1 MKSQIVCLCIVGWHF
16 PPEFYRT
23 LGNIRDVDVFVVS
36 HKSAAATPA
45 WLRTMFPASQILIE
59 PNYGYDWGAYQQ
71 FIDKPFYRNYEYV
84 VFMHDDIVI
93 KDPSFIQASIQKLSD
108 GFSVVGNGKEPVIL
122 SWSNNSEAYAHS
134 AWQPPDA
141 SFSHGSVR
149 GSFFATT
156 TAVLDKLGQFEVYWD
171 RWLLN
176 DNFANWSLISSC
188 GKLQHLL
195 GDRCFGYLSDTQLD
209 SPYMLEFV
217 RGAHPWE
224 DGDRSDPRHH
234 SVPQKRLHIRVLLK
248 FYRKLC
254 RRYAESLMQKQLL
267 RARFLQPI
275 VRLPNRRPVLVATG

>member
-1 MKSQIVCLCIVGWHF
+1 VKRQTVCLCIKGWHF

-23 LGNIRDVDVFVVS
+23 IKQIPDVDVFVVS
-36 HKSAAATPA
+36 HKPAAMTPT
-45 WLRTMFPASQILIE
+45 WLRTMLPASQILIE
-59 PNYGYDWGAYQQ
+59 PDCGYDWGAYQQ
-71 FIDKPFYRNYEYV
+71 FIDKQFYRDYEYV
-84 VFMHDDIVI
+84 IFMHDDIVI
-93 KDPSFIQASIQKLSD
+93 KDPSFIQASIQKLCD
-108 GFSVVGNGKEPVIL
+108 GHSVVGNGKEPGIL
-122 SWSNNSEAYAHS
+122 SWTEISEAYAHS
-134 AWQPPDA
+134 TWQPPDA

-176 DNFANWSLISSC
+176 DDFANWSLISSC

-234 SVPQKRLHIRVLLK
+234 SVPQKPQHVRVFLRI
-248 FYRKLC
+248 YRNLC
-254 RRYAESLMQKQLL
+254 RRYARSLMQKQFLTARLL
-267 RARFLQPI
+267 EPI
-275 VRLPNRRPVLVATG
+275 VQLPNRRIVLAASG